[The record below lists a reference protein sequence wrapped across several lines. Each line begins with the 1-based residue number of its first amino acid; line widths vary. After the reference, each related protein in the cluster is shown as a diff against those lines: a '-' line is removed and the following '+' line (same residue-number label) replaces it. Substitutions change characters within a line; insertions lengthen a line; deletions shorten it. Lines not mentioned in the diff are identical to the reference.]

1 MFIYFLWHIVV
12 KSHGLRMILTD
23 LQEKNNLKP
32 GNENLTESHRYIY
45 IFKVFCL
52 FLYIFKNYKR
62 EKNNVEV
69 FKL

>member
-32 GNENLTESHRYIY
+32 ENENLTESHRYIY
-45 IFKVFCL
+45 IFKEKEIKKITKGKKTML
-52 FLYIFKNYKR
+52 RFLNCR
-62 EKNNVEV
+62 
-69 FKL
+69 